1 MENEEKYRVY
11 RQMINSFYEQEQED
25 EKAIISSSH
34 NVKLEPKLIYNYN
47 SKELKVEFKIGI
59 TQMYKIKN
67 LVDFYDNMI
76 NHNNVKYG
84 LKLQFI
90 HTKDAFDERSQ
101 KILDFVM
108 KYSEIIKYANSS
120 SYYTNFINTSGIVL
134 SNTGIDDFFEA
145 MKGEQIEYENQYG
158 TKIIKFTDTEPK
170 IEFQIREGSSD
181 DDFKITTN
189 INIFDYSILKGKNYV
204 YFLQNDKLYKCSL
217 KFYKTVLRLLEIF
230 NDLNFIVEKYRPD
243 VCAIEKLF
251 FFRNYTTVMP
261 VAHARGVILTVLAKY
276 DIPVYEYT
284 PIEVKKTLTGYGR
297 ASKKEVEQMV
307 KISLGCDKLPKLDDT
322 VDAIAI
328 AISYT
333 RNDGLLK
340 QVAKG

>member
-1 MENEEKYRVY
+1 MKILGIDPG
-11 RQMINSFYEQEQED
+11 M
-25 EKAIISSSH
+25 AI
-34 NVKLEPKLIYNYN
+34 VGYC
-47 SKELKVEFKIGI
+47 
-59 TQMYKIKN
+59 
-67 LVDFYDNMI
+67 
-76 NHNNVKYG
+76 
-84 LKLQFI
+84 
-90 HTKDAFDERSQ
+90 
-101 KILDFVM
+101 ILDFDG
-108 KYSEIIKYANSS
+108 KN
-120 SYYTNFINTSGIVL
+120 IVL
-134 SNTGIDDFFEA
+134 EHSGSIQTE
-145 MKGEQIEYENQYG
+145 KGQ
-158 TKIIKFTDTEPK
+158 K
-170 IEFQIREGSSD
+170 EGA
-181 DDFKITTN
+181 
-189 INIFDYSILKGKNYV
+189 
-204 YFLQNDKLYKCSL
+204 
-217 KFYKTVLRLLEIF
+217 RLLEIF